1 MRRRTVVLGGAA
13 SAMLAAIPLR
23 AQPSGKQ
30 YRVGMLIPVSGLAA
44 TPYTAAAREQLAKH
58 GFVEG
63 RNLHLD
69 VRIPEAF
76 GAREGIAKTRE
87 LIALKPD
94 ALLVLGTSLTQAA
107 VSATDAVP
115 IVFAWV
121 ADAPASGIL
130 KDLARPER
138 NATGVTNRF
147 FELAAK
153 RVELARELV
162 PASRRLAM
170 AANYFESTLEATM
183 QFAQRTADKLGLEL
197 VRIEVGGSWA
207 HGVELSLKAGAQA
220 MLAMTPFEFFGLR
233 FAAEQVIASSI
244 ERRFPVIFSNVET
257 VDAGGLASYATRLAD
272 DVRRAADLLAR
283 VLRGEK
289 PGDLP
294 VDQAARFELSINLKT
309 ARAIGLQ
316 VPPSLLVRAD
326 RVIE

>member
-1 MRRRTVVLGGAA
+1 MLGAAA
-13 SAMLAAIPLR
+13 SATLAALPLR
-23 AQPSGKQ
+23 AQLAARQ
-30 YRVGMLIPVSGLAA
+30 YRVGMLVPVSGLVAA
-44 TPYTAAAREQLAKH
+44 PYIAAARDQLAKH

-63 RNLHLD
+63 RNLRLD
-69 VRIPEAF
+69 VRIPEDF

-94 ALLVLGTSLTQAA
+94 ALLVLGTPLTQAA
-107 VSATDAVP
+107 VSATETVP

-121 ADAPASGIL
+121 ADPHASGIL

-162 PASRRLAM
+162 PSVKRLAM
-170 AANYFESTLEATM
+170 AANYFESTLETAM
-183 QFAQRTADKLGLEL
+183 RFAQRTADRLEL
-197 VRIEVGGSWA
+197 ELARVEVGGSWA
-207 HGVELSLKAGAQA
+207 HGVELSLKSGAQA

-233 FAAEQVIASSI
+233 FAAEQVIASSV

-257 VDAGGLASYATRLAD
+257 VDVGGLASYATRLAD
-272 DVRRAADLLAR
+272 DVRRAADVLAR
-283 VLRGEK
+283 ILSGER
-289 PGDLP
+289 PRDLP
-294 VDQAARFELSINLKT
+294 VDQAARFELAINLKT
-309 ARAIGLQ
+309 AREIGLQ